1 MVNMKMSA
9 EEAKEQNSGPTEAE
23 GPKYPYG
30 LSLNLDNDTLAK
42 LGIGTGVEV
51 GDEVTITAKAKVTS
65 KSGYETMVG
74 GAENSIGL
82 QITDMDVSGE
92 TSKASKTLYDKS

>member
-9 EEAKEQNSGPTEAE
+9 EEAKEQNACPSEAE
-23 GPKYPYG
+23 GPRYPYG
-30 LSLNLDNDTLAK
+30 LALNLDNDALDK

-51 GDEVTITAKAKVTS
+51 GDEVTIVAKAKVTS

-82 QITDMDVSGE
+82 QITDMEVSGE
-92 TSKASKTLYDKS
+92 ASKATKALYDKK